1 MKDGVGEVK
10 AVKVIGAG
18 NGKGFDGDGS
28 RDSVGVTSAGDID
41 GGNDDD
47 DDDDDGDD
55 FTCF

>member
-1 MKDGVGEVK
+1 MKDGTGESK
-10 AVKVIGAG
+10 AVKPIGAG
-18 NGKGFDGDGS
+18 NGKGFDDDGLG
-28 RDSVGVTSAGDID
+28 DSVGVTSAGDID

>member
-1 MKDGVGEVK
+1 VKDGVGTVK
-10 AVKVIGAG
+10 AVKPIGAG

-47 DDDDDGDD
+47 DDGDDD

>member
-18 NGKGFDGDGS
+18 NGKGFDDDGL

-47 DDDDDGDD
+47 DGDDD

>member
-1 MKDGVGEVK
+1 MKDVAGEVK

-18 NGKGFDGDGS
+18 NGKGFDDDGL

-47 DDDDDGDD
+47 DGDDD